1 LTSYVLRGLMVRDGA
16 MRLLTMRVLGLIP
29 RSAYLRASRG
39 MVAIGGTTP
48 AIPNFQ
54 DVSRISFCT
63 VIASASEAIHR
74 AEEKLDA
81 SSQGA
86 PRNDR
91 VIGHPCL
98 RDLAA

>member
-1 LTSYVLRGLMVRDGA
+1 VTALTSYVLRGLMVRDGA

-39 MVAIGGTTP
+39 MVAIEGTTP

-74 AEEKLDA
+74 AEEE
-81 SSQGA
+81 SWT
-86 PRNDR
+86 
-91 VIGHPCL
+91 L
-98 RDLAA
+98 RRKVLLAMTM

>member
-1 LTSYVLRGLMVRDGA
+1 
-16 MRLLTMRVLGLIP
+16 
-29 RSAYLRASRG
+29 
-39 MVAIGGTTP
+39 MVAIEGTTP

-54 DVSRISFCT
+54 GVSRISFCT

-86 PRNDR
+86 PRNDH